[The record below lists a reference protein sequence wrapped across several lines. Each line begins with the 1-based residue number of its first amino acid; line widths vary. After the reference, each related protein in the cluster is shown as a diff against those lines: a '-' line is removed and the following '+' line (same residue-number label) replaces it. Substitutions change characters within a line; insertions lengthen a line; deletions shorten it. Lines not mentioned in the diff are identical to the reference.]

1 MTRERPSVSARAGRL
16 RAATPAPSPTPRTG
30 EVPPDEE
37 RGPTPNTL
45 VVANPAL
52 RGGFVQ
58 LPVAVLQTP
67 GLSRDAKLLYAILL
81 RYAWQAGSC
90 FPGYETLQADMDCS
104 PNSLTK
110 YMSELDRVGLISRQ
124 RRYLG
129 QTTIYTLHE
138 LPKKALPGKSRKNC
152 DTSPPKT
159 ATPASQKLR
168 HESDSEESDSE
179 EQHHGASQLRD
190 PAPPS
195 GADADDAL
203 VASLEE
209 RGITPRVA
217 RQLATTHDAKAV
229 REQLDWLPYRPQAK
243 NPAGALV
250 DAIRGAWPPP
260 PAWLEAQEHAATV
273 ARQAEAEV
281 QRQAEEEAHRR
292 AWAQKPPEERIAG
305 RLAFWIQGRRV
316 KGREPTDAEIAAQ
329 RARLLAELA
338 SAPPTAPG

>member
-1 MTRERPSVSARAGRL
+1 MTRERPSVSARPSRL
-16 RAATPAPSPTPRTG
+16 RAGAPATSPAPRTG

-37 RGPTPNTL
+37 RGPEPDTL
-45 VVANPAL
+45 VLANPAL

-110 YMSELDRVGLISRQ
+110 YMGELDRVGLISRQ

-159 ATPASQKLR
+159 ATSVSQKLR
-168 HESDSEESDSE
+168 HESDSVETDSV
-179 EQHHGASQLRD
+179 EQHQGAAAA
-190 PAPPS
+190 APPVAS
-195 GADADDAL
+195 PGAPDDAL
-203 VASLEE
+203 VAALQE
-209 RGITPRVA
+209 RGLTPRIA
-217 RQLATTHDAKAV
+217 YQLATTHTAQAI
-229 REQLDWLPYRPQAK
+229 REQLEWHPYRPKAA

-250 DAIRGAWPPP
+250 QAIRDAWPPP
-260 PAWLEAQEHAATV
+260 PTWLEAQEHAAAV
-273 ARQAEAEV
+273 ARQAEADAR
-281 QRQAEEEAHRR
+281 RQAEAEAHRR
-292 AWAQKPPEERIAG
+292 EWEAKPPEERIAG
-305 RLAFWIQGRRV
+305 RLRFWLTGQRR
-316 KGREPTDAEIAAQ
+316 KGREPTAAEIAARKAQ
-329 RARLLAELA
+329 LLAELA
-338 SAPPTAPG
+338 PATTGPTG

>member
-1 MTRERPSVSARAGRL
+1 MTRERPSVSTRVGRS
-16 RAATPAPSPTPRTG
+16 RAASTIPAPPPRTG

-37 RGPTPNTL
+37 RGPEPNTL
-45 VVANPAL
+45 VLANPAL

-110 YMSELDRVGLISRQ
+110 YMGELDRVGLISRQ

-138 LPKKALPGKSRKNC
+138 LPKQALPGKSRKNW

-159 ATPASQKLR
+159 ATSASQKLR
-168 HESDSEESDSE
+168 HESDSVESDSG
-179 EQHHGASQLRD
+179 EQHQGAA
-190 PAPPS
+190 PAAPPDASS
-195 GADADDAL
+195 GAPDDAL
-203 VASLEE
+203 VATLQE
-209 RGITPRVA
+209 RGLTPRMA
-217 RQLATTHDAKAV
+217 HQLAATHDAQAIQ
-229 REQLDWLPYRPQAK
+229 EQLAWHPYRPTAT

-250 DAIRGAWPPP
+250 QAIRDAWPPP
-260 PAWLEAQEHAATV
+260 AAWLEAQEHAVAV
-273 ARQAEAEV
+273 ARQAEEDA
-281 QRQAEEEAHRR
+281 RRRAEEEAHRR
-292 AWAQKPPEERIAG
+292 EWAAKPPEERIAG
-305 RLAFWIQGRRV
+305 RLRFWLTGQRR
-316 KGREPTDAEIAAQ
+316 KGREPTAAEIAARKTQ
-329 RARLLAELA
+329 LLAELA
-338 SAPPTAPG
+338 AAPTDPAG